1 MKATRKM
8 GFFALGLVSLAGVI
22 GVVASS
28 KSITKLATLV
38 EAASPNELI
47 LDVAADCRTF
57 VPGPNRGDVVMV
69 SGKIFPGGTLPSGAA
84 SNDPTQPVNGVA
96 PIGDWL
102 NRGQSA
108 LPFLP
113 NIAAAYNSTPPEFA
127 TLYYLLNG
135 GRDAL
140 ITEGYGAIDVHG
152 SPAVLLSVIGGIGG
166 FSGAAGDVQGP
177 ILGTNATGCPNGRA
191 VFRFRHGSLRG
202 GASN

>member
-1 MKATRKM
+1 MKRLTNNTRL
-8 GFFALGLVSLAGVI
+8 ALSLIVCAGLLGMAPSLVP
-22 GVVASS
+22 V
-28 KSITKLATLV
+28 TKLPALV

-57 VPGPNRGDVVMV
+57 VPGPNRGDKFMV

-102 NRGQSA
+102 NRGQST
-108 LPFLP
+108 LPFPP
-113 NIAAAYNSTPPEFA
+113 NIAAAYSSTPPTFA
-127 TLYYLLNG
+127 TLYYLLNNG
-135 GRDAL
+135 QDA
-140 ITEGYGAIDVHG
+140 IIAEGYGAIDVNG
-152 SPAVLLSVIGGIGG
+152 SPAVLLSVTGGIGR
-166 FSGAAGDVQGP
+166 FSGAAGDVKGP

-191 VFRFRHGSLRG
+191 IFRFRPGSLRP